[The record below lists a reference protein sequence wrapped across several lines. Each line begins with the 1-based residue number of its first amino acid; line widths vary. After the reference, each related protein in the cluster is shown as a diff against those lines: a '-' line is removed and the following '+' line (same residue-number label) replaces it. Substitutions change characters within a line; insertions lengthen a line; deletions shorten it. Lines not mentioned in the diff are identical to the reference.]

1 MKENKI
7 IAILAEDER
16 NTFSNCKESLET
28 RNFIVIPC
36 KNGKE
41 ALETFYK
48 EKADVLILDVML
60 PIKDGFSV
68 AIEIRKTNKQN
79 PHYFPY
85 CKITN
90 SRCD

>member
-7 IAILAEDER
+7 IAILAEDEE
-16 NTFSNCKESLET
+16 TLSQIVKESLET

-48 EKADVLILDVML
+48 EKADVLILDVKNVFAHTIL
-60 PIKDGFSV
+60 QNCSFHIRECKD
-68 AIEIRKTNKQN
+68 
-79 PHYFPY
+79 
-85 CKITN
+85 
-90 SRCD
+90 